1 MKLNTFCKRA
11 ACLLLAVICALSLTL
26 PALAAGDKNIS
37 NAAKGVARVLVMD
50 PVTNQIYSTGTAFG
64 IGKAGEAPQYF
75 VTNKHVVD
83 CEYTI
88 AEGITV
94 NLSAIKVYIMKT
106 SLAVVY
112 NKLSGTY
119 EVESS
124 QLIPCEILYEEIG
137 SYPDLAILRAAEPF
151 EGHITLPLAKSVSEK
166 DVAATVYALGFPGA
180 TDLTAQDTWSSNLLA
195 DTSDITITRGVV
207 SRYGAM
213 KSFNNCRL
221 ISHDA
226 VINHGNSG
234 GPLVNEKGE
243 VMGINTLY
251 LQKSTDVSAS
261 FYAFSSEYIVKV
273 CEDMG
278 IPFRYGSAV
287 SSWLIYVLAAALAAV
302 IAVIVVLIIKRIK
315 DGKTDDKKHDPTPVP
330 PAPPA
335 PPVTE
340 DKALRVE
347 GVFGCFAGKRYKVTG
362 SVTIGCGGQ
371 NSLAMPEGT
380 AGVSHR
386 HCMLTAGADGEVQ
399 LTDLGSSYGTFV
411 GSGQRLNANS
421 PMTLHRGDTFW
432 LGSKEQMFRITGKG
446 GK

>member
-37 NAAKGVARVLVMD
+37 NAAKGVVRLLIMD
-50 PVTNQIYSTGTAFG
+50 PVTNQVCSTGTAFG
-64 IGKAGEAPQYF
+64 IGKDGEAPQYF
-75 VTNKHVVD
+75 VTNKHVVN
-83 CEYTI
+83 CEYPI
-88 AEGITV
+88 SDLVTV
-94 NLSAIKVYIMKT
+94 NLSAIKIYIMKT

-287 SSWLIYVLAAALAAV
+287 PSWLIYVLAAALVAV
-302 IAVIVVLIIKRIK
+302 IAVIVVLLIKRIN
-315 DGKTDDKKHDPTPVP
+315 HDPNPVP
-330 PAPPA
+330 PT
-335 PPVTE
+335 PPVPPE
-340 DKALRVE
+340 PLRVE

>member
-64 IGKAGEAPQYF
+64 IGEAGEAPQYF

-151 EGHITLPLAKSVSEK
+151 EAHITLPLAKSVSEK

-278 IPFRYGSAV
+278 ISFRYGSAV
-287 SSWLIYVLAAALAAV
+287 PSWLIYVLAAALVAV
-302 IAVIVVLIIKRIK
+302 IAVIVVLLIKRIN
-315 DGKTDDKKHDPTPVP
+315 HDPNPVP
-330 PAPPA
+330 PT
-335 PPVTE
+335 PPVPPE
-340 DKALRVE
+340 PLRVE
-347 GVFGCFAGKRYKVTG
+347 GVFGCFAGKRYMVTG

>member
-1 MKLNTFCKRA
+1 MKLKAICKKT
-11 ACLLLAVICALSLTL
+11 ACLLLVVICALTLTV

-37 NAAKGVARVLVMD
+37 TAAKGVVRLLIMD
-50 PVTNQIYSTGTAFG
+50 PLTNEPYGFGTAFG

-83 CEYTI
+83 CSFTL
-88 AEGITV
+88 ADDVTF
-94 NLSAIKVYIMKT
+94 NLSAIKIYIMK
-106 SLAVVY
+106 SSHAVVF
-112 NKLSGTY
+112 NGLSGTCDI
-119 EVESS
+119 ESS
-124 QLIPCEILYEEIG
+124 QLIPCEVIYEEE
-137 SYPDLAILRAAEPF
+137 SENPDLAILKAAEPF
-151 EGHITLPLAKSVSEK
+151 EGRVTLPLAKKVSEK
-166 DVAATVYALGFPGA
+166 DVAATVYALGFPGT
-180 TDLTAQDTWSSNLLA
+180 TDYTGQGEWSMNLLA
-195 DTSDITITRGVV
+195 DITDITITRGVV

-213 KSFNNCRL
+213 KTYGNCKYL
-221 ISHDA
+221 SHDA
-226 VINHGNSG
+226 VINPGNSG

-243 VMGINTLY
+243 VMGINTFS
-251 LQKSTDVSAS
+251 LQNRTDASAS
-261 FYAFSSEYIVKV
+261 FYAVSSEYVAKV

-278 IPFRYGSAV
+278 IPFRYGSTGV
-287 SSWLIYVLAAALAAV
+287 SWVVYVLAAALVAV
-302 IAVIVVLIIKRIK
+302 IVVIVVLIIKRRRP
-315 DGKTDDKKHDPTPVP
+315 DPNPE
-330 PAPPA
+330 PPA
-335 PPVTE
+335 PPVLPVPEPE
-340 DKALRVE
+340 DKTLRVE
-347 GVFGCFAGKRYKVTG
+347 GVFGCYAGKRYKVTG

-399 LTDLGSSYGTFV
+399 LTDLGSTYGTFV

>member
-37 NAAKGVARVLVMD
+37 NAAKGVVRVLIMD
-50 PVTNQIYSTGTAFG
+50 PVTNQVCSTGTAFG

-106 SLAVVY
+106 SHAVVL
-112 NKLSGTY
+112 NRLSGNI

-124 QLIPCEILYEEIG
+124 QLIPCEILYEETG
-137 SYPDLAILRAAEPF
+137 SYPDLAILKAAEPF
-151 EGHITLPLAKSVSEK
+151 EGHITLPLAKNISEK
-166 DVAATVYALGFPGA
+166 DVAATVYALGYPGV
-180 TDLTAQDTWSSNLLA
+180 TDLTAQNALSANLLA
-195 DTSDITITRGVV
+195 DTSDITITRGVI

-226 VINHGNSG
+226 VIDHGNSG

-251 LQKSTDVSAS
+251 LQRSTDASAS

-287 SSWLIYVLAAALAAV
+287 PSWLIYVLAAALVAV
-302 IAVIVVLIIKRIK
+302 IAVIVVLLIKRIN
-315 DGKTDDKKHDPTPVP
+315 HDPNPVP
-330 PAPPA
+330 PT
-335 PPVTE
+335 PPVPPE
-340 DKALRVE
+340 PLRVE

>member
-251 LQKSTDVSAS
+251 LQRSTDVSAS

-287 SSWLIYVLAAALAAV
+287 PSWLIYVLAAALVAV

-371 NSLAMPEGT
+371 NSLSMPEGT

>member
-11 ACLLLAVICALSLTL
+11 ACLLLAAICVLSLTL

-37 NAAKGVARVLVMD
+37 NAAKGVVRVLIMD
-50 PVTNQIYSTGTAFG
+50 PVTNQVCSTGTAFG

-106 SLAVVY
+106 SHAVVL
-112 NKLSGTY
+112 NRLSGNI

-124 QLIPCEILYEEIG
+124 QLIPCEILYEETG
-137 SYPDLAILRAAEPF
+137 SYPDLAILKAAEPF
-151 EGHITLPLAKSVSEK
+151 EGHITLPLAKNISEK
-166 DVAATVYALGFPGA
+166 DVAATVYALGYPGV
-180 TDLTAQDTWSSNLLA
+180 TDLTAQNALSANLLA
-195 DTSDITITRGVV
+195 DTSDITITRGVI

-226 VINHGNSG
+226 VIDHGNSG

-251 LQKSTDVSAS
+251 LQRSTDASAS

-287 SSWLIYVLAAALAAV
+287 PSWLIYVLAAALVAV
-302 IAVIVVLIIKRIK
+302 IAVIVVLLIKRIN
-315 DGKTDDKKHDPTPVP
+315 HDPNPVP
-330 PAPPA
+330 PT
-335 PPVTE
+335 PPVPPE
-340 DKALRVE
+340 PLRVE

>member
-11 ACLLLAVICALSLTL
+11 ACLLLSVICALSLTL
-26 PALAAGDKNIS
+26 QALAAGDKNIS

-287 SSWLIYVLAAALAAV
+287 PSWLIYVLAAALVAV
-302 IAVIVVLIIKRIK
+302 IAVIVVLLIKRIN
-315 DGKTDDKKHDPTPVP
+315 HDPNPVP
-330 PAPPA
+330 PT
-335 PPVTE
+335 PPVPPE
-340 DKALRVE
+340 PLRVE

>member
-124 QLIPCEILYEEIG
+124 QLIPCEILYEETG

-287 SSWLIYVLAAALAAV
+287 SSWLIYVLAAALVAV
-302 IAVIVVLIIKRIK
+302 IAVIVVLLIKRIN
-315 DGKTDDKKHDPTPVP
+315 HDPNPVP
-330 PAPPA
+330 PT
-335 PPVTE
+335 PPVPPE
-340 DKALRVE
+340 PLRVE

>member
-11 ACLLLAVICALSLTL
+11 ACLLLAAICVLSLTL

-37 NAAKGVARVLVMD
+37 NAAKGVVRVLIMD
-50 PVTNQIYSTGTAFG
+50 PVTNQVCSTGTAFG

-106 SLAVVY
+106 SHAVVL
-112 NKLSGTY
+112 NRLSGNI

-124 QLIPCEILYEEIG
+124 QLIPCEILYEETG
-137 SYPDLAILRAAEPF
+137 SYPDLAILKAAEPF

-195 DTSDITITRGVV
+195 DTSDITITRGVI

-226 VINHGNSG
+226 VIDHGNSG

-251 LQKSTDVSAS
+251 LQRSTDASAS

-287 SSWLIYVLAAALAAV
+287 PSWLIYVLAAALVAV
-302 IAVIVVLIIKRIK
+302 IAVIVVLLIKRPK
-315 DGKTDDKKHDPTPVP
+315 PTPKP
-330 PAPPA
+330 IPRNDE
-335 PPVTE
+335 T
-340 DKALRVE
+340 
-347 GVFGCFAGKRYKVTG
+347 
-362 SVTIGCGGQ
+362 
-371 NSLAMPEGT
+371 
-380 AGVSHR
+380 
-386 HCMLTAGADGEVQ
+386 DG
-399 LTDLGSSYGTFV
+399 
-411 GSGQRLNANS
+411 
-421 PMTLHRGDTFW
+421 
-432 LGSKEQMFRITGKG
+432 
-446 GK
+446 

>member
-26 PALAAGDKNIS
+26 PALAARDKNIS

-287 SSWLIYVLAAALAAV
+287 PSWLIYVLAAALVAV
-302 IAVIVVLIIKRIK
+302 IAVIVVLLIKRIN
-315 DGKTDDKKHDPTPVP
+315 HDPNPVP
-330 PAPPA
+330 PT
-335 PPVTE
+335 PPVPPE
-340 DKALRVE
+340 PLRVE

>member
-1 MKLNTFCKRA
+1 MKLKAICKKT
-11 ACLLLAVICALSLTL
+11 ACLLLVVICALTLTV

-37 NAAKGVARVLVMD
+37 TAAKGVVRLLIMD
-50 PVTNQIYSTGTAFG
+50 PLTNEPYGFGTAFG

-83 CEYTI
+83 CSFTL
-88 AEGITV
+88 ADDVTF
-94 NLSAIKVYIMKT
+94 NLSAIKIYIMK
-106 SLAVVY
+106 SSHAVVF
-112 NKLSGTY
+112 NGLSGTCDI
-119 EVESS
+119 ESS
-124 QLIPCEILYEEIG
+124 QLIPCEVIYEEE
-137 SYPDLAILRAAEPF
+137 SENPDLAILKAAEPF
-151 EGHITLPLAKSVSEK
+151 EGRVTLPLAKKVSEK
-166 DVAATVYALGFPGA
+166 DVAATVYALGFPGT
-180 TDLTAQDTWSSNLLA
+180 TDYTGQGEWSMNLLA
-195 DTSDITITRGVV
+195 DITDITITRGVV

-213 KSFNNCRL
+213 KTYGNCKYL
-221 ISHDA
+221 SHDA
-226 VINHGNSG
+226 VINPGNSG

-243 VMGINTLY
+243 VMGINTFS
-251 LQKSTDVSAS
+251 LQNRTDASAS
-261 FYAFSSEYIVKV
+261 FYAVSSEYVARI

-278 IPFRYGSAV
+278 IPFRYGSTA

-302 IAVIVVLIIKRIK
+302 IVVIVVLIIKKIRDGK
-315 DGKTDDKKHDPTPVP
+315 DGDKTDGKNHDPNPVP
-330 PAPPA
+330 PT
-335 PPVTE
+335 PPVPPE
-340 DKALRVE
+340 PLRVE
-347 GVFGCFAGKRYKVTG
+347 GVFGCYAGKRYKVTG

-399 LTDLGSSYGTFV
+399 LTDLGSTYGTFV

>member
-1 MKLNTFCKRA
+1 
-11 ACLLLAVICALSLTL
+11 
-26 PALAAGDKNIS
+26 
-37 NAAKGVARVLVMD
+37 
-50 PVTNQIYSTGTAFG
+50 
-64 IGKAGEAPQYF
+64 
-75 VTNKHVVD
+75 
-83 CEYTI
+83 
-88 AEGITV
+88 
-94 NLSAIKVYIMKT
+94 
-106 SLAVVY
+106 
-112 NKLSGTY
+112 
-119 EVESS
+119 
-124 QLIPCEILYEEIG
+124 
-137 SYPDLAILRAAEPF
+137 
-151 EGHITLPLAKSVSEK
+151 
-166 DVAATVYALGFPGA
+166 
-180 TDLTAQDTWSSNLLA
+180 
-195 DTSDITITRGVV
+195 
-207 SRYGAM
+207 M
-213 KSFNNCRL
+213 KSYNNCRL

-251 LQKSTDVSAS
+251 LQKSADASATY
-261 FYAFSSEYIVKV
+261 YAYSSEYIVKV

-278 IPFRYGSAV
+278 IPFSYGSKAPG
-287 SSWLIYVLAAALAAV
+287 WLIYVLAAALAAV

>member
-1 MKLNTFCKRA
+1 MKLKNLCKKA

-26 PALAAGDKNIS
+26 PVLAAGDKNIS
-37 NAAKGVARVLVMD
+37 TAAKGVVRLLIMD
-50 PVTNQIYSTGTAFG
+50 PLTNEPYGFGTAFG

-83 CEYTI
+83 CSFTL
-88 AEGITV
+88 AENVTF
-94 NLSAIKVYIMKT
+94 NLSAIKIYIMK
-106 SLAVVY
+106 SSHAVVV
-112 NKLSGTY
+112 NGLNGTCDI
-119 EVESS
+119 ESS
-124 QLIPCEILYEEIG
+124 QLIPCEVLYEEE
-137 SYPDLAILRAAEPF
+137 SSNPDLAILKAAEPF
-151 EGHITLPLAKSVSEK
+151 EGRVTLPLAKTVSEK
-166 DVAATVYALGFPGA
+166 DVAATVYALGFPGT
-180 TDLTAQDTWSSNLLA
+180 TDYTGQSKWSMNLLA
-195 DTSDITITRGVV
+195 DVTDITITRGVV

-213 KSFNNCRL
+213 KSYGNCKYL
-221 ISHDA
+221 SHDA
-226 VINHGNSG
+226 VINPGNSG

-243 VMGINTLY
+243 VMGINTFY
-251 LQKSTDVSAS
+251 LQNRTDASAS
-261 FYAFSSEYIVKV
+261 FYAVSSEYVVKV
-273 CEDMG
+273 CEDMD
-278 IPFRYGSAV
+278 IPFRYGGAGV
-287 SSWLIYVLAAALAAV
+287 SWIVYALAAALVIVVAA
-302 IAVIVVLIIKRIK
+302 IVVLIIKK
-315 DGKTDDKKHDPTPVP
+315 KKSKTGSEPK
-330 PAPPA
+330 PAPAPA
-335 PPVTE
+335 QVE

-347 GVFGCFAGKRYKVTG
+347 GVFGCYAGKRYKVTG

-399 LTDLGSSYGTFV
+399 LTDLGSTYGTFV

>member
-124 QLIPCEILYEEIG
+124 QLIPCEILYEETG

-287 SSWLIYVLAAALAAV
+287 PSWLIYVLAAALVAV
-302 IAVIVVLIIKRIK
+302 IAVIVVLLIKRIN
-315 DGKTDDKKHDPTPVP
+315 HDPNPVP
-330 PAPPA
+330 PT
-335 PPVTE
+335 PPVPPE
-340 DKALRVE
+340 PLRVE

>member
-37 NAAKGVARVLVMD
+37 NAAKGVVRVLIMD
-50 PVTNQIYSTGTAFG
+50 PVTNQVCSTGTAFG

-88 AEGITV
+88 SEGITV

-106 SLAVVY
+106 SHAVVL
-112 NKLSGTY
+112 NRLSGNI

-124 QLIPCEILYEEIG
+124 QLIPCEILYEETG
-137 SYPDLAILRAAEPF
+137 SYPDLAILKAAEPF
-151 EGHITLPLAKSVSEK
+151 EGHITLPLAKNISEK
-166 DVAATVYALGFPGA
+166 DVAATVYALGYPGV
-180 TDLTAQDTWSSNLLA
+180 TDLTAQNALSANLLA
-195 DTSDITITRGVV
+195 DTSDITITRGVI

-226 VINHGNSG
+226 VIDHGNSG

-251 LQKSTDVSAS
+251 LQGSTDASAS

-287 SSWLIYVLAAALAAV
+287 PSWLIYVLAAALAAV
-302 IAVIVVLIIKRIK
+302 IVVIVVLIIKRIK
-315 DGKTDDKKHDPTPVP
+315 DGKNPNPNPAPKPEP
-330 PAPPA
+330 PAPGPDM
-335 PPVTE
+335 

>member
-37 NAAKGVARVLVMD
+37 NAAKGVVRVLIMD
-50 PVTNQIYSTGTAFG
+50 PVTNQVCSTGTAFG

-88 AEGITV
+88 SEGITV

-106 SLAVVY
+106 SHAVVL
-112 NKLSGTY
+112 NRLSGNI

-124 QLIPCEILYEEIG
+124 QLIPCEILYEETG
-137 SYPDLAILRAAEPF
+137 SYPDLAILKAAEPF
-151 EGHITLPLAKSVSEK
+151 EGHITLPLAKNISEK
-166 DVAATVYALGFPGA
+166 DVAATVYALGYPGV
-180 TDLTAQDTWSSNLLA
+180 TDLTAQNDLSANLLA
-195 DTSDITITRGVV
+195 DTSDITITRGVI

-226 VINHGNSG
+226 VIDHGNSG

-243 VMGINTLY
+243 VMGINTLF
-251 LQKSTDVSAS
+251 LQRSTDASAS

-287 SSWLIYVLAAALAAV
+287 PSWLIYVLAAALAAV
-302 IAVIVVLIIKRIK
+302 IVVIVMLIIKRIK
-315 DGKTDDKKHDPTPVP
+315 DGKNPNPNPAPKPEP
-330 PAPPA
+330 PAPGPDM
-335 PPVTE
+335 

>member
-124 QLIPCEILYEEIG
+124 QLIPCEILYEETG
-137 SYPDLAILRAAEPF
+137 SYPDLAILRAAESF

-287 SSWLIYVLAAALAAV
+287 PSWLIYVLAAALVAV
-302 IAVIVVLIIKRIK
+302 IAVIVVLLIKRIN
-315 DGKTDDKKHDPTPVP
+315 HDPNPVP
-330 PAPPA
+330 PT
-335 PPVTE
+335 PPVPPE
-340 DKALRVE
+340 PLRVE

>member
-11 ACLLLAVICALSLTL
+11 ACLLLAVICALSLTI

-124 QLIPCEILYEEIG
+124 QLIPCEILYEETG

-251 LQKSTDVSAS
+251 LQRSTDVSAS

-287 SSWLIYVLAAALAAV
+287 SSWLIYVLAAALVAV
-302 IAVIVVLIIKRIK
+302 IAVIVVLLIKRIN
-315 DGKTDDKKHDPTPVP
+315 HDPNPVP
-330 PAPPA
+330 PT
-335 PPVTE
+335 PPVPPE
-340 DKALRVE
+340 PLRVE

>member
-124 QLIPCEILYEEIG
+124 QLIPCEILYEETG

-251 LQKSTDVSAS
+251 LQRSTDVSAS

-287 SSWLIYVLAAALAAV
+287 PSWLIYVLAAALVAV
-302 IAVIVVLIIKRIK
+302 IAVIVVLLIKRIN
-315 DGKTDDKKHDPTPVP
+315 HDPNPVP
-330 PAPPA
+330 PT
-335 PPVTE
+335 PPVPPE
-340 DKALRVE
+340 PLRVE

>member
-124 QLIPCEILYEEIG
+124 QLIPCEILYEETG

-287 SSWLIYVLAAALAAV
+287 PSWLIYVLAAALVAV
-302 IAVIVVLIIKRIK
+302 IAVIVVLLIKRIN
-315 DGKTDDKKHDPTPVP
+315 HDPNPVP
-330 PAPPA
+330 PT
-335 PPVTE
+335 PPVPPE
-340 DKALRVE
+340 PLRVE

-386 HCMLTAGADGEVQ
+386 HCMLTAGADREVQ

>member
-124 QLIPCEILYEEIG
+124 QLIPCEILYEETG

-213 KSFNNCRL
+213 KTYGNCKYL
-221 ISHDA
+221 SHDA
-226 VINHGNSG
+226 VINPGNSG

-243 VMGINTLY
+243 VMGINTFS
-251 LQKSTDVSAS
+251 LQNRTDASAS
-261 FYAFSSEYIVKV
+261 FYAVSSEYVAKV

-278 IPFRYGSAV
+278 IPFRYGSTGV
-287 SSWLIYVLAAALAAV
+287 SWVVYVLAAALVAV
-302 IAVIVVLIIKRIK
+302 IVVIVVLIIKRRRR
-315 DGKTDDKKHDPTPVP
+315 DPNPEP
-330 PAPPA
+330 
-335 PPVTE
+335 E
-340 DKALRVE
+340 DKTLRVE
-347 GVFGCFAGKRYKVTG
+347 GVFGCYAGKRYKVTG

-399 LTDLGSSYGTFV
+399 LTDLGSTYGTFV

>member
-11 ACLLLAVICALSLTL
+11 ACLLLAVICALSLAL

-124 QLIPCEILYEEIG
+124 QLIPCEILYEETG

-287 SSWLIYVLAAALAAV
+287 PSWLIYVLAAALVAV
-302 IAVIVVLIIKRIK
+302 IAVIVVLLIKRIN
-315 DGKTDDKKHDPTPVP
+315 HDPNPVP
-330 PAPPA
+330 PT
-335 PPVTE
+335 PPVPPE
-340 DKALRVE
+340 PLRVE

>member
-37 NAAKGVARVLVMD
+37 NAAKGVVRVLVMD

-124 QLIPCEILYEEIG
+124 QLIPCEILYEETG

-251 LQKSTDVSAS
+251 LQRSTDVSAS

-287 SSWLIYVLAAALAAV
+287 PSWLIYVLAAALVAV
-302 IAVIVVLIIKRIK
+302 IAVIVVLLIKRIN
-315 DGKTDDKKHDPTPVP
+315 HDPNPVP
-330 PAPPA
+330 PT
-335 PPVTE
+335 PPVPPE
-340 DKALRVE
+340 PLRVE

>member
-75 VTNKHVVD
+75 VTNKHVVN
-83 CEYTI
+83 CEYPI
-88 AEGITV
+88 SDLVTV
-94 NLSAIKVYIMKT
+94 NLSAIKIYIMK
-106 SLAVVY
+106 SSHAVVF
-112 NKLSGTY
+112 NALNGTIS
-119 EVESS
+119 VESS

-287 SSWLIYVLAAALAAV
+287 PSWLIYVLAAALVAV
-302 IAVIVVLIIKRIK
+302 IAVIVVLLIKRIN
-315 DGKTDDKKHDPTPVP
+315 HDPNPVP
-330 PAPPA
+330 PT
-335 PPVTE
+335 PPVPPE
-340 DKALRVE
+340 PLRVE

>member
-11 ACLLLAVICALSLTL
+11 ACLLLAVICAVSLTL

-124 QLIPCEILYEEIG
+124 QLIPCEILYEETG

-287 SSWLIYVLAAALAAV
+287 PSWLIYVLAAALVAV
-302 IAVIVVLIIKRIK
+302 IAVIVVLLIKRIN
-315 DGKTDDKKHDPTPVP
+315 HDPNPVP
-330 PAPPA
+330 PT
-335 PPVTE
+335 PPVPPE
-340 DKALRVE
+340 PLRVE

>member
-273 CEDMG
+273 CEDMD

-287 SSWLIYVLAAALAAV
+287 PSWLIYVLAAALVAV
-302 IAVIVVLIIKRIK
+302 IAVIVVLLIKRIN
-315 DGKTDDKKHDPTPVP
+315 HDPNPVP
-330 PAPPA
+330 PT
-335 PPVTE
+335 PPVPPE
-340 DKALRVE
+340 PLRVE